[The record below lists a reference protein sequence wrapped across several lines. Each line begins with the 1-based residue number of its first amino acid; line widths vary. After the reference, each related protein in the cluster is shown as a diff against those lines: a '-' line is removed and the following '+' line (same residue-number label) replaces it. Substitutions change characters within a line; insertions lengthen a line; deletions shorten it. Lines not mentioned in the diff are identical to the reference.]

1 MTTPNIIPKTA
12 TLHNSVDPS
21 QHILFMWIGEWGFV
35 KTVYQMGHQGW
46 DSNIIVKVSNGL
58 SMDLFH
64 SQAYNLDVADAR
76 AVWAYLVDE
85 LGWKTWEESENGN
98 R

>member
-1 MTTPNIIPKTA
+1 M
-12 TLHNSVDPS
+12 
-21 QHILFMWIGEWGFV
+21 
-35 KTVYQMGHQGW
+35 KTVYQMGDEGIH
-46 DSNIIVKVSNGL
+46 SNIIVKVSNGL

-64 SQAYNLDVADAR
+64 SQAYNLNVADAR
-76 AVWAYLVDE
+76 AAWAYLVDE